1 MGCRERRLPWA
12 SWPGH
17 GFLPLNF
24 WTRHHI
30 FISVIRFDG
39 RSSQLRSV
47 AFEDPGYSGQH
58 ILQECWH
65 VHVDL
70 VFPCAGVRRVGRVQL
85 GVAWGARARCSG
97 RCGAGR
103 EGIRSVGR
111 GARLCADAELP
122 ADAALRQLKHPMHR
136 LDQWIWSRRGVL
148 TRDRHAAR
156 CARARCS
163 AVQCSAGIDPLG
175 TQAASIVTYVGTVLR
190 SLVLS
195 SARWHRIYLQ
205 ARCMQLCSPYR
216 MEMDGDPSVAGRPA
230 ARPGLLHCTCTR
242 PAHPT
247 DEATTSTSIH
257 PSVRTCT

>member
-1 MGCRERRLPWA
+1 
-12 SWPGH
+12 
-17 GFLPLNF
+17 
-24 WTRHHI
+24 
-30 FISVIRFDG
+30 VIRFDG

-103 EGIRSVGR
+103 DRGHPVRAWGAR
-111 GARLCADAELP
+111 GGARLCADAELP

-148 TRDRHAAR
+148 TRDRHAAG

-205 ARCMQLCSPYR
+205 ARCT
-216 MEMDGDPSVAGRPA
+216 A
-230 ARPGLLHCTCTR
+230 LHCTVSYGDGWRPDRVWPAGGCTAPALVRQLQLTKR
-242 PAHPT
+242 PQAHP
-247 DEATTSTSIH
+247 SIR
-257 PSVRTCT
+257 PSVHAHYSGVHD

>member
-1 MGCRERRLPWA
+1 MPWA

-17 GFLPLNF
+17 GFRSCHLISG
-24 WTRHHI
+24 HAI
-30 FISVIRFDG
+30 ISVIRFHG

-163 AVQCSAGIDPLG
+163 AAQ
-175 TQAASIVTYVGTVLR
+175 ASIRWARRQLA
-190 SLVLS
+190 S
-195 SARWHRIYLQ
+195 SR
-205 ARCMQLCSPYR
+205 
-216 MEMDGDPSVAGRPA
+216 
-230 ARPGLLHCTCTR
+230 
-242 PAHPT
+242 
-247 DEATTSTSIH
+247 TSG
-257 PSVRTCT
+257 PF